1 MSLAEQVVVL
11 AGTWVAKRKMFGRA
25 EILECECP
33 PALDREMV
41 KAEIGDAKPF
51 NIAINDN
58 GKRRYMAAIRIGHS
72 LVVWE
77 ASHVN
82 LH

>member
-25 EILECECP
+25 EVLECECP

-41 KAEIGDAKPF
+41 KAEIGDITPF
-51 NIAINDN
+51 DIAINDN
-58 GKRRYMAAIRIGHS
+58 GKRKHMAAIRIGRS
-72 LVVWE
+72 LIVWNTR
-77 ASHVN
+77 H
-82 LH
+82 